1 MAGAGTVGH
10 KSRLCVYDL
19 SGKTILV
26 TGASKGI
33 GAEIVRTLGDAGAH
47 VIAHYRSDRSGV
59 SNACRGIDNARKLL
73 LQADFSRLDDVEAL
87 WDAASSWRDR
97 VDVVINNAAVML
109 WQGGFGEPLTAW
121 DETWQRTL
129 HINVLAPA
137 RLIRR
142 AVEHFTERGGGVIVT
157 ISSWTAQKG
166 VTNPDNIAYGA
177 SKAAIHNATQT
188 VARAYARKGVLA
200 YVIAPGVV
208 RTRLSEQFAATQG
221 GESAITESLAMKEW
235 VPPKEIAELAAYLS
249 SGQVRHLSGAT
260 LDVNGASYIR

>member
-1 MAGAGTVGH
+1 MTGAGTVGH
-10 KSRLCVYDL
+10 KSRRCVYDL

-33 GAEIVRTLGDAGAH
+33 GAEIARTLGDTGAH
-47 VIAHYRSDRSGV
+47 VIAHYRSDRGGV

-73 LQADFSRLDDVEAL
+73 VQADFSRLDDVEAL

-109 WQGGFGEPLTAW
+109 WEGGFSEPLASW

-142 AVEHFTERGGGVIVT
+142 AVEHFTERGGGIIVT

-200 YVIAPGVV
+200 YVVAPGVV

-221 GESAITESLAMKEW
+221 GESEITESLAMKEW
-235 VPPKEIAELAAYLS
+235 VPPGEIAELAACLA
-249 SGQVRHLSGAT
+249 SGQLRHLSGAT

>member
-1 MAGAGTVGH
+1 M
-10 KSRLCVYDL
+10 YDL

-33 GAEIVRTLGDAGAH
+33 GAETARTLGDAGAH
-47 VIAHYRSDRSGV
+47 VIAHYGSDRGGAGD
-59 SNACRGIDNARKLL
+59 ACRGIDNARKLL
-73 LQADFSRLDDVEAL
+73 VQADFSKLDEVEAL
-87 WDAASSWRDR
+87 WDLALKWRDR

-109 WQGGFGEPLTAW
+109 WGGGFNEPLASW
-121 DETWQRTL
+121 DDTWRRTL
-129 HINVLAPA
+129 QINVLAPT

-142 AVEHFTERGGGVIVT
+142 AVAHFTERGGGIIVT

-166 VTNPDNIAYGA
+166 ATNPDNIAYGA

-188 VARAYARKGVLA
+188 VARAYAREGVLA

-235 VPPKEIAELAAYLS
+235 VPPKEIAELAAYLA

>member
-1 MAGAGTVGH
+1 M
-10 KSRLCVYDL
+10 YDL

-33 GAEIVRTLGDAGAH
+33 GAEIARTLGDTGAH
-47 VIAHYRSDRSGV
+47 VIAHYRSDRGGV

-73 LQADFSRLDDVEAL
+73 VQADFSRLDDVEAL

-109 WQGGFGEPLTAW
+109 WEGGFSEPLASW

-142 AVEHFTERGGGVIVT
+142 AVEHFTERGGGIIVT

-200 YVIAPGVV
+200 YVVAPGVV
-208 RTRLSEQFAATQG
+208 RTRLSQQFAATQG
-221 GESAITESLAMKEW
+221 GESEITESLAMKEW
-235 VPPKEIAELAAYLS
+235 VPPGEIAELAACLA
-249 SGQVRHLSGAT
+249 SGQLRHLSGAT

>member
-1 MAGAGTVGH
+1 M
-10 KSRLCVYDL
+10 YDL

-33 GAEIVRTLGDAGAH
+33 GAEIARTLGDAGAH
-47 VIAHYRSDRSGV
+47 VIAHYRSDRGGV

-73 LQADFSRLDDVEAL
+73 VQADFSRLDDVEAL
-87 WDAASSWRDR
+87 WDAASNWRDR

-109 WQGGFGEPLTAW
+109 WEGGFSEPLASW

-142 AVEHFTERGGGVIVT
+142 AVEHFTERGGGIIVT

-200 YVIAPGVV
+200 YVVAPGVV
-208 RTRLSEQFAATQG
+208 RTRLSEQFSATRG
-221 GESAITESLAMKEW
+221 GESEITESLAMKEW
-235 VPPKEIAELAAYLS
+235 VPPGEIAELAACLA
-249 SGQVRHLSGAT
+249 SGQLRHLSGAT

>member
-1 MAGAGTVGH
+1 M
-10 KSRLCVYDL
+10 YDL

-73 LQADFSRLDDVEAL
+73 VQADFSRLDDVEAL

-188 VARAYARKGVLA
+188 VARAYAHEGILA

-235 VPPKEIAELAAYLS
+235 VPPKEIAELVAYLS

>member
-1 MAGAGTVGH
+1 M
-10 KSRLCVYDL
+10 YDL

-73 LQADFSRLDDVEAL
+73 VQADFSRLDDVEAL

-188 VARAYARKGVLA
+188 VARAYAREGILA

-235 VPPKEIAELAAYLS
+235 VPPKEIAELVAYLS

>member
-1 MAGAGTVGH
+1 M
-10 KSRLCVYDL
+10 YDL

-33 GAEIVRTLGDAGAH
+33 GAEIVRALGDAGAH

-59 SNACRGIDNARKLL
+59 SNACRGIDKSRKLL
-73 LQADFSRLDDVEAL
+73 VQADFSKLDDMEVL
-87 WDAASSWRDR
+87 WDAATGWRGRIDA
-97 VDVVINNAAVML
+97 VINNAAIML
-109 WQGGFGEPLTAW
+109 WEGGFDQPLASW

-129 HINVLAPA
+129 SVNVLAPA
-137 RLIRR
+137 RLMRR
-142 AVEHFTERGGGVIVT
+142 AVAHFTEHGGGVIVT
-157 ISSWTAQKG
+157 ISSWSAQRG

-221 GESAITESLAMKEW
+221 GESALAESLAMKEW
-235 VPPKEIAELAAYLS
+235 IPPKEIAELAAYLA

>member
-1 MAGAGTVGH
+1 M
-10 KSRLCVYDL
+10 YDL

-33 GAEIVRTLGDAGAH
+33 GAEIARTLGDTGAH
-47 VIAHYRSDRSGV
+47 VIAHYRSDRGGV

-73 LQADFSRLDDVEAL
+73 VQADFSRLDDVEAL

-109 WQGGFGEPLTAW
+109 WEGGFSEPLASW

-142 AVEHFTERGGGVIVT
+142 AVEHFTERGGGIIVT

-200 YVIAPGVV
+200 YVVAPGVV

-221 GESAITESLAMKEW
+221 GESEITESLAMKEW
-235 VPPKEIAELAAYLS
+235 VPPGEIAELAACLA
-249 SGQVRHLSGAT
+249 SGQLRHLSGAT

>member
-1 MAGAGTVGH
+1 M
-10 KSRLCVYDL
+10 YDL

-73 LQADFSRLDDVEAL
+73 VQADFSRLDDVEAL

-109 WQGGFGEPLTAW
+109 WEGGFSEPLASW

-142 AVEHFTERGGGVIVT
+142 AVAHFTERGGGIIVT

-221 GESAITESLAMKEW
+221 GESAITESLAMREW
-235 VPPKEIAELAAYLS
+235 VPPKEIAELAAYLA

>member
-1 MAGAGTVGH
+1 M
-10 KSRLCVYDL
+10 YDL

-157 ISSWTAQKG
+157 ISSWPAQKG

-188 VARAYARKGVLA
+188 VARAYAREGILA

-221 GESAITESLAMKEW
+221 GESAITESLAMREW
-235 VPPKEIAELAAYLS
+235 VPPKEIAELAAYLA

>member
-1 MAGAGTVGH
+1 M
-10 KSRLCVYDL
+10 YDL

-33 GAEIVRTLGDAGAH
+33 GAEIARTLGDAGAH
-47 VIAHYRSDRSGV
+47 VIAHYHSDRSGAM
-59 SNACRGIDNARKLL
+59 SACGEFCDTRKLL
-73 LQADFSRLDDVEAL
+73 LEADFSNLDDVEAL
-87 WDAASSWRDR
+87 WDAATGWRGR

-109 WQGGFGEPLTAW
+109 WNGGFDQPLGSW

-137 RLIRR
+137 RLMRR
-142 AVEHFTERGGGVIVT
+142 AVEHFTERGGGIIVT

-177 SKAAIHNATQT
+177 SKAAIQNATQT
-188 VARAYARKGVLA
+188 IARAYAREGVLA
-200 YVIAPGVV
+200 YVVAPGVV
-208 RTRLSEQFAATQG
+208 RTRLSDQFAATQG
-221 GESAITESLAMKEW
+221 GESTITESLAMKEW
-235 VPPKEIAELAAYLS
+235 VPPKEIAEIAAYLA

-260 LDVNGASYIR
+260 LDINGASYIR

>member
-1 MAGAGTVGH
+1 M
-10 KSRLCVYDL
+10 YDL

-47 VIAHYRSDRSGV
+47 VIAHYRRDRSGV

-73 LQADFSRLDDVEAL
+73 VQADFSRLDDVEAL

-221 GESAITESLAMKEW
+221 GESAITESLAMREW
-235 VPPKEIAELAAYLS
+235 VPPKEIAELAAYLA

>member
-1 MAGAGTVGH
+1 M
-10 KSRLCVYDL
+10 YDL

-177 SKAAIHNATQT
+177 STAATHNATQT
-188 VARAYARKGVLA
+188 VARAYAREGILA

-221 GESAITESLAMKEW
+221 GESAITESLAMREW
-235 VPPKEIAELAAYLS
+235 VPPKEIAELAAYLA

>member
-1 MAGAGTVGH
+1 M
-10 KSRLCVYDL
+10 YDL

-33 GAEIVRTLGDAGAH
+33 GAEIARTLGGAGAH
-47 VIAHYRSDRSGV
+47 VIAHYHSDRSGAM
-59 SNACRGIDNARKLL
+59 SACGAIRDARKLL
-73 LQADFSRLDDVEAL
+73 LEADFSKLDDVESL
-87 WDAASSWRDR
+87 WDAASGWRGR
-97 VDVVINNAAVML
+97 VDAVINNAAIMT
-109 WQGGFGEPLTAW
+109 WNGGIDQPLASW

-137 RLIRR
+137 RLMRR
-142 AVEHFTERGGGVIVT
+142 AVKHFTARGGGIIVT

-188 VARAYARKGVLA
+188 IARAYARKGVLA
-200 YVIAPGVV
+200 YVVAPGVV

-235 VPPKEIAELAAYLS
+235 VPPTEIAEIAAYLA

>member
-1 MAGAGTVGH
+1 M
-10 KSRLCVYDL
+10 YDL

-33 GAEIVRTLGDAGAH
+33 GAEIVRALGDAGAH
-47 VIAHYRSDRSGV
+47 VIAQYHSDPGGARSACSGI
-59 SNACRGIDNARKLL
+59 GDARKLL
-73 LQADFSRLDDVEAL
+73 LQADFSTLDDVEAL
-87 WDAASSWRDR
+87 WDAATGWRGR
-97 VDVVINNAAVML
+97 VDVVINNAAIML
-109 WQGGFGEPLTAW
+109 WNGGFDQPLAAW
-121 DETWQRTL
+121 DDTWQRTL
-129 HINVLAPA
+129 LVNVLAPA
-137 RLIRR
+137 RLMRR
-142 AVEHFTERGGGVIVT
+142 AVAHFTEQGGGIIVT

-188 VARAYARKGVLA
+188 VARAYAREGVLA

-235 VPPKEIAELAAYLS
+235 VPPKEIAELAACLA
-249 SGQVRHLSGAT
+249 SGKLRHLSGAT

>member
-1 MAGAGTVGH
+1 M
-10 KSRLCVYDL
+10 YDL

-73 LQADFSRLDDVEAL
+73 VQADFSRLDDVEAL

-109 WQGGFGEPLTAW
+109 WEGGFSEPLASW

-142 AVEHFTERGGGVIVT
+142 AVAHFTERGGGIIVT

-200 YVIAPGVV
+200 YVVAPGVV

-235 VPPKEIAELAAYLS
+235 VPPGEIAELAACLA
-249 SGQVRHLSGAT
+249 SGQLRHLSGAT